1 MKKKTLKKLKRAELV
16 DMIYELRKDNLA
28 LEERCE
34 SLKERLED
42 NKRIQRAFE
51 AAPSSDAL
59 NQIRGMLKA
68 LCSAM
73 NVPEAIEK
81 PAEDESKSE

>member
-1 MKKKTLKKLKRAELV
+1 MPE
-16 DMIYELRKDNLA
+16 
-28 LEERCE
+28 
-34 SLKERLED
+34 
-42 NKRIQRAFE
+42 RIQRAFE

>member
-1 MKKKTLKKLKRAELV
+1 
-16 DMIYELRKDNLA
+16 MIYELRKDNLA

-42 NKRIQRAFE
+42 NERFE

-81 PAEDESKSE
+81 PAEDERKSE

>member
-1 MKKKTLKKLKRAELV
+1 
-16 DMIYELRKDNLA
+16 MIYELRKDNLA

-42 NKRIQRAFE
+42 NEARIQRAFE
-51 AAPSSDAL
+51 AATSSDAL
-59 NQIRGMLKA
+59 NQIRGMLKS

-81 PAEDESKSE
+81 PAEDERKSE

>member
-42 NKRIQRAFE
+42 NERIQRVFE